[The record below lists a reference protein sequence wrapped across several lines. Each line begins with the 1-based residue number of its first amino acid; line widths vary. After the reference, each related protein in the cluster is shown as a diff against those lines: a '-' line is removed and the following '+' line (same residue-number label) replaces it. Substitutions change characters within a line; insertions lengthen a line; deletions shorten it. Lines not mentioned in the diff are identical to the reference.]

1 MVLFLCK
8 VRQRERSILI
18 VCEELAYRSLTQQ
31 MPHKTLK
38 NHYKVVVATL
48 SKKNEMGAYLAY
60 VTISFCEDKEAN
72 AAL

>member
-8 VRQRERSILI
+8 ARLRERSILI
-18 VCEELAYRSLTQQ
+18 VCEHLAYRSLTQQ

-48 SKKNEMGAYLAY
+48 SKKNEMGAYPKLKQ
-60 VTISFCEDKEAN
+60 V
-72 AAL
+72 L